1 MARPCKKRRIGG
13 TPGCRRFG
21 PGRAADS
28 AAVTLSVE
36 EYETLRRI
44 DYEGLSQADCAAA
57 MAAGRTTVQA
67 IYRSARKK
75 LAAALVEARP
85 LIIGGG
91 DYILT
96 SATAPISKGEDMEQ
110 RIAVTYDD
118 GQIFGHFGHTSQFK
132 IYDIRDGAV
141 AETAVVDTNGQGHGA
156 LGGFLKSADVDA
168 LICGGIGGGARMAL
182 ADAGVALYAGVSG
195 EADAAVAA
203 LLAGTLAYQTEANC
217 DHHGGHHGEGHS
229 CGHHHGEDHH
239 CHHHDG
245 EHRCGHA
252 GAHRETQA

>member
-21 PGRAADS
+21 PGRSGCPAER
-28 AAVTLSVE
+28 AVTLSVE

-44 DYEGLSQADCAAA
+44 DYEGLSQAGCAAA

-67 IYRSARKK
+67 IYRAARKK
-75 LAAALVEARP
+75 LATALVEVRP

-96 SATAPISKGEDMEQ
+96 SAEAPISKGEDMEQ
-110 RIAVTYDD
+110 RIAVTYDN
-118 GQIFGHFGHTSQFK
+118 GQIFQHFGHTSQFK

-156 LGGFLKSADVDA
+156 LGGFLRNADVDA

-182 ADAGVALYAGVSG
+182 ADADVALYAGVTG

-203 LLAGTLAYQTEANC
+203 LLAGTLAYQTETNC
-217 DHHGGHHGEGHS
+217 DHHGEHHHCGHHHHGEGSH
-229 CGHHHGEDHH
+229 CGRHGEGEGHHCGRHGEN
-239 CHHHDG
+239 
-245 EHRCGHA
+245 A
-252 GAHRETQA
+252 

>member
-21 PGRAADS
+21 PGRGGCPAER
-28 AAVTLSVE
+28 AVTLSVE

-44 DYEGLSQADCAAA
+44 DYEGLSQADCAAV

-75 LAAALVEARP
+75 LATALVEARP

-96 SATAPISKGEDMEQ
+96 SAAAPISKGENMEQ
-110 RIAVTYDD
+110 RIAVTYDN
-118 GQIFGHFGHTSQFK
+118 GQIFQHFGHTSQFK
-132 IYDIRDGAV
+132 IYDIQDGAV

-156 LGGFLKSADVDA
+156 LGGFLRNADVDA

-182 ADAGVALYAGVSG
+182 ADADVALYAGVTG

-203 LLAGTLAYQTEANC
+203 LLAGTLAYQTETNC
-217 DHHGGHHGEGHS
+217 DHHGEHHHCGHHHHGEGSH
-229 CGHHHGEDHH
+229 CGRHGEGEGHHCGRHGEN
-239 CHHHDG
+239 
-245 EHRCGHA
+245 A
-252 GAHRETQA
+252 

>member
-13 TPGCRRFG
+13 TPCCRRFG
-21 PGRAADS
+21 PGRAAS
-28 AAVTLSVE
+28 GAAVTLSVE

-44 DYEGLSQADCAAA
+44 DYEGMRQADCAAA

-75 LAAALVEARP
+75 LATALVEARP
-85 LIIGGG
+85 LVIGGG

-96 SATAPISKGEDMEQ
+96 SAAAPISKGEDMEQ

-118 GQIFGHFGHTSQFK
+118 GQIFQHFGHTSQFK

-156 LGGFLKSADVDA
+156 LGGFLKNADVDA

-217 DHHGGHHGEGHS
+217 DHHGEGHS
-229 CGHHHGEDHH
+229 CGHHHGEDYHRHGKHH
-239 CHHHDG
+239 
-245 EHRCGHA
+245 CGHA

>member
-21 PGRAADS
+21 PGRSGCPAER
-28 AAVTLSVE
+28 AVTLSVE

-44 DYEGLSQADCAAA
+44 DYEGLSQAGCAAA
-57 MAAGRTTVQA
+57 MAAGRTPGQA
-67 IYRSARKK
+67 IYRAARKK
-75 LAAALVEARP
+75 LATALVEARP

-96 SATAPISKGEDMEQ
+96 SAEAPISKGEDMEQ
-110 RIAVTYDD
+110 RIAVTYDN
-118 GQIFGHFGHTSQFK
+118 GQIFQHFGHTSQFK

-156 LGGFLKSADVDA
+156 LGGFLRNADVDA

-182 ADAGVALYAGVSG
+182 ADADVALYAGVTG

-203 LLAGTLAYQTEANC
+203 LLAGTLAYQTETNC
-217 DHHGGHHGEGHS
+217 DHHGEHHHCGHHHHGEGSH
-229 CGHHHGEDHH
+229 CGRHGEGEGHHCGRHGEN
-239 CHHHDG
+239 
-245 EHRCGHA
+245 A
-252 GAHRETQA
+252 